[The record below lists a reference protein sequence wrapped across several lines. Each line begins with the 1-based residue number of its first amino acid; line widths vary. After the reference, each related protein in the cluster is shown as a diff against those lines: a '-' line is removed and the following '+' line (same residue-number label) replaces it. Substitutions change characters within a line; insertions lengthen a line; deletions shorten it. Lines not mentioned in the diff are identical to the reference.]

1 MKKGFFLMIFLLF
14 LTSCSK
20 VETRKVEEKILEN
33 TEELKKEEE
42 IIEIRKEG
50 IPSPISGIYA
60 SEVKVNRRPV
70 AVMFDN
76 HPNAR
81 WQSGL
86 SQAEVVYEFLVE
98 APYTRYMGIYLI
110 QEPNSIGPIRSS
122 RPYFVSTLLEYDPIY
137 VRVGGSAQ
145 AKKDILQ
152 LKIADIDGLSS
163 SNAVL
168 WKNKNVNKKAPHN
181 TYTSME
187 AIRKTQID
195 RGYKLVGEYEGFKF
209 HEEDEDLNGL
219 NANKIVINYYKDNI
233 TSYTYNPEDKLYYR
247 KKDGKDHIDELD
259 KSPIVA
265 KNIIIQDAKTK
276 IIDKEGRLNIDLI
289 GEGRGK
295 YISNGKVIDVK
306 WSKKSRNSKTYF
318 FDEKGKEIVLN
329 PGVTWIQVVRPDEN
343 IYIE

>member
-42 IIEIRKEG
+42 IIEVRKEG

-318 FDEKGKEIVLN
+318 FDEKGKEIILN

>member
-60 SEVKVNRRPV
+60 SEAKVNRRPV

-110 QEPNSIGPIRSS
+110 QEPKSIGPIRSS

-187 AIRKTQID
+187 AIRKTQVD
-195 RGYKLVGEYEGFKF
+195 RKYKLVGEYEGFKF

>member
-60 SEVKVNRRPV
+60 SEAKVNRRPV

-98 APYTRYMGIYLI
+98 APYTRYMGIYLT

-187 AIRKTQID
+187 AIRKTQVD
-195 RGYKLVGEYEGFKF
+195 RKYKLVGEYEGFKF

-318 FDEKGKEIVLN
+318 FDEKGKEIILN

>member
-1 MKKGFFLMIFLLF
+1 MIFLLF

-42 IIEIRKEG
+42 IIEVRKEG

-318 FDEKGKEIVLN
+318 FDEKGKEIILN

>member
-20 VETRKVEEKILEN
+20 VETRKVEEKILES

-60 SEVKVNRRPV
+60 SEAKVNRRPV

-110 QEPNSIGPIRSS
+110 QEPNSIGPINIS

-195 RGYKLVGEYEGFKF
+195 RGYKLVGEYEGFNF

-318 FDEKGKEIVLN
+318 FDEKGKEIILN

>member
-1 MKKGFFLMIFLLF
+1 MIFLLF

-60 SEVKVNRRPV
+60 SEAKVNRRPV

-187 AIRKTQID
+187 AIRKTQVD
-195 RGYKLVGEYEGFKF
+195 RKYKLVGEYEGFKF

>member
-187 AIRKTQID
+187 AIRKTQVD
-195 RGYKLVGEYEGFKF
+195 RKYKLVGEYEGFNF

-318 FDEKGKEIVLN
+318 FDEKGKEIILN

>member
-318 FDEKGKEIVLN
+318 FDEKGKEIILN